1 MQEKIQQNFTEHA
14 LLIPG
19 ETKGM
24 RVFRL
29 PHLSYVDAG
38 LSCDTFNIIHITRG
52 EGLLLEEIRD
62 ALTYFRERNLAYCIW
77 IAQENLTEQVQH
89 YFKNL
94 QQERKNAEPGMVM
107 ELSLYQPVLCEN
119 HSQIVVASDVAAIAD
134 FAAVIAANWTP
145 PDHHVRLY
153 YERTAGTY
161 LAAASRVELLVYYED
176 GKPVATIEIFATD
189 NDTVGLYALA
199 THVFYRGKGIGSSLM
214 YFALN
219 RIKAKGYRQVILQ
232 ASEDGIGI
240 YRKLGFKE
248 HTVYYEYA

>member
-24 RVFRL
+24 RVFRQ

-38 LSCDTFNIIHITRG
+38 LSCDTFNIIHITHG
-52 EGLLLEEIRD
+52 EGLMLEEIRD

-77 IAQENLTEQVQH
+77 IAQENLTEKVQDH
-89 YFKNL
+89 FKTL
-94 QQERKNAEPGMVM
+94 QLERKNAEPGMVLD
-107 ELSLYQPVLCEN
+107 LSLYQPVFREN
-119 HSQIVVASDVAAIAD
+119 YSQIVVAGDTFTVAD

-145 PDHHVRLY
+145 ADKNVLLY
-153 YERTAGTY
+153 YERTALSY
-161 LAAASRVELLVYYED
+161 LAAANRVELLVYYEQN
-176 GKPVATIEIFATD
+176 KPVATVEIFATD
-189 NDTVGLYALA
+189 ADTVGLYALA
-199 THVFYRGKGIGSSLM
+199 THADHRDKGIGSTLM

-219 RIKAKGYRQVILQ
+219 RAKQKGYRQVILQ

-240 YRKLGFKE
+240 YRKLGFQE
-248 HTVYYEYA
+248 YTVYYEYA

>member
-24 RVFRL
+24 RVFRQ
-29 PHLSYVDAG
+29 PHLCYADAG
-38 LSCDTFNIIHITRG
+38 LSCDTFNIIHIIHG

-62 ALTYFRERNLAYCIW
+62 ALMYYKERNLAYCIW
-77 IAQENLTEQVQH
+77 ISEENLTEQVLD
-89 YFKNL
+89 YCKTL
-94 QQERKNAEPGMVM
+94 QLERKNAEPGMVM
-107 ELSLYQPVLCEN
+107 DLSLYQPVLREN
-119 HSQIVVASDVAAIAD
+119 HSQIVVASDAYTIAD
-134 FAAVIAANWTP
+134 FAEVIAANWTP

-161 LAAASRVELLVYYED
+161 LAAANRVELLVYYED
-176 GKPVATIEIFATD
+176 GKPVATVEILATD
-189 NDTVGLYALA
+189 ADTVGLYALA
-199 THVFYRGKGIGSSLM
+199 TNALYRGKGIGSSLM

-219 RIKAKGYRQVILQ
+219 RVKEKGYRHVILQ
-232 ASEDGIGI
+232 ASEEGIGI
-240 YRKLGFKE
+240 YRKLGFEE